1 MRPIPGHM
9 LFLQFSED
17 IKNRKPS
24 IKTLFEKKT
33 EKRKLLY
40 NIVRIQRQKF
50 GYSALLWILRQKF
63 GE

>member
-24 IKTLFEKKT
+24 IKTLFEKKD
-33 EKRKLLY
+33 RKTKTIY